1 MSNAD
6 WLPAIL
12 ELGDNKT
19 LLPNLIREFQK
30 IGVVPFVGAGL
41 SAPYNLP
48 QWSELIQSLA
58 TDEKTRTR
66 VKDLLAPNE
75 SVSKLSTLRVSRDV
89 VPATRGLTSIHQ
101 LPAIAPE

>member
-19 LLPNLIREFQK
+19 LLPNLISQFQK
-30 IGVVPFVGAGL
+30 VGVVPFVGAGL

-66 VKDLLAPNE
+66 VKDLLARTNMI
-75 SVSKLSTLRVSRDV
+75 
-89 VPATRGLTSIHQ
+89 VPLIHQ
-101 LPAIAPE
+101 LLVIAPEAVGIIP